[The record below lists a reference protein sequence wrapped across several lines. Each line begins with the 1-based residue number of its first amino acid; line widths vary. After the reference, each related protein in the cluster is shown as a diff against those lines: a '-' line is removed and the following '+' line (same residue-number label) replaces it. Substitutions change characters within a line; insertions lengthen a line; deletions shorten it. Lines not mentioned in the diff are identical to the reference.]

1 MLSLRPDHHPERIRK
16 KLAQTSDAKKLAS
29 VKGKPPFGNVKDIGG
44 ALERAEK
51 SAVISTRELL
61 DIAEV
66 LYVARRLLDYYNTD
80 RRGELESTSLDE
92 IFGRLQPDR
101 TLENKITKAIVA
113 EDMIADEA
121 SPELAEIRRKIK
133 AAQNRIRESLQR
145 YVQGETYSRYLQ
157 DNIITMRNGRYV
169 IPVKAEYKNEI
180 KGLIHDTSASGATL
194 FIEPMAVVEAN
205 NELREL
211 ESREQHEIE
220 RILAELSAD
229 CAAVSDV
236 ISRDYH
242 AITELAL
249 YLRRLSLRR
258 RSRAYQP
265 KSAVSGTGQAS
276 ALDKNKVVPSQ
287 FFGGRQ
293 AAEIIPRWL

>member
-1 MLSLRPDHHPERIRK
+1 MKETGFTALSDSIGDLERRASDSADKALGTLEYFKILDMLADCAATEGARARALSLRPDHHPERIRK

-66 LYVARRLLDYYNTD
+66 LYVARRLLDYYNSD
-80 RRGELESTSLDE
+80 RVCELESTSLVE
-92 IFGRLQPDR
+92 IFCRLQPDR

-169 IPVKAEYKNEI
+169 IPVKRNTK
-180 KGLIHDTSASGATL
+180 T
-194 FIEPMAVVEAN
+194 
-205 NELREL
+205 R
-211 ESREQHEIE
+211 
-220 RILAELSAD
+220 
-229 CAAVSDV
+229 
-236 ISRDYH
+236 
-242 AITELAL
+242 
-249 YLRRLSLRR
+249 
-258 RSRAYQP
+258 
-265 KSAVSGTGQAS
+265 
-276 ALDKNKVVPSQ
+276 
-287 FFGGRQ
+287 
-293 AAEIIPRWL
+293 